1 MKKLEYS
8 PIVRNKLKALKEY
21 LIEHFDETTAKRVL
35 TEMASDADMLK
46 THDKSG
52 TNIAAMYDVD
62 TDYWYLFT
70 HQHYLVY
77 RIEPKKVVIV
87 QMFHEKEDFMM
98 KLFGMS
104 GRTQES
110 IDYWGE

>member
-21 LIEHFDETTAKRVL
+21 LIEHFDETTAKKVL
-35 TEMASDADMLK
+35 MEMTSDADILK

-62 TDYWYLFT
+62 TD
-70 HQHYLVY
+70 
-77 RIEPKKVVIV
+77 
-87 QMFHEKEDFMM
+87 
-98 KLFGMS
+98 
-104 GRTQES
+104 
-110 IDYWGE
+110 